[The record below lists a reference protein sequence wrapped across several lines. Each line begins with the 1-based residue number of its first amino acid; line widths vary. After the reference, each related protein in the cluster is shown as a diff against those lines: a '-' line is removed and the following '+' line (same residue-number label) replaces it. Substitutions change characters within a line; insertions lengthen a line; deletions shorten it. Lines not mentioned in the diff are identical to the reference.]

1 MNCTEQTCYAIKPQD
16 FERRILDSYPALSR
30 QMAQDVALKMSWR
43 EQTKQR
49 LEETHRHGGSMS
61 ARPKSDEN
69 SVNGATAAGSGRTV
83 LLPTP
88 PTEPREKARPARPL
102 ADRYGSA
109 VELRSKLS
117 ALTATESMAS
127 TEPTGAGTPSS
138 GSPELLDL
146 PAAEEALPAYLL
158 QPTGLLFLPTHLT
171 VMIKRL
177 RRLPLI

>member
-69 SVNGATAAGSGRTV
+69 SVNGVTAAGSGRTV

-102 ADRYGSA
+102 ADRYGCA

-171 VMIKRL
+171 VKIKRL
-177 RRLPLI
+177 QRFPHI